1 MSAIRSRSIK
11 SIRFLKIFDRL
22 SDHQY
27 FVIFFFVYILRM
39 YMQLRNWPL
48 FILKIIENIFIMT
61 LKTSRLLTNEAHKLK
76 SIKSID
82 HEKS

>member
-11 SIRFLKIFDRL
+11 SIRFLKIFDRPMFCNIL
-22 SDHQY
+22 FSIY
-27 FVIFFFVYILRM
+27 LTYVYVVKKLAF
-39 YMQLRNWPL
+39 
-48 FILKIIENIFIMT
+48 FILKIKENIFIMT
-61 LKTSRLLTNEAHKLK
+61 LKTSRLLTNETHKLK